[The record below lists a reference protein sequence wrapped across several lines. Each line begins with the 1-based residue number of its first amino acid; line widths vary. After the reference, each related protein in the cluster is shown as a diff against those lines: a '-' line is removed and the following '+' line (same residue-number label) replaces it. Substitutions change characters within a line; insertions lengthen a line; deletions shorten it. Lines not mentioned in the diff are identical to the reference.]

1 MRTVLAI
8 AALAWAAGANASEGG
23 ITVEAGG
30 AGISMEVTRFDPE
43 RCVLVLEPKG
53 NAFVLKAQSKFP
65 AAWFRKGCEARLKAA
80 APVPSPVRADARAG
94 SALFDGLSGRAH
106 AHAEA
111 GIDSIV
117 KS

>member
-1 MRTVLAI
+1 MRIVLAVM
-8 AALAWAAGANASEGG
+8 ALACAAGASASEGAV
-23 ITVEAGG
+23 TVEAGS
-30 AGISMEVTRFDPE
+30 AGIAMAVAGFDPE

-53 NAFVLKAQSKFP
+53 TAFVLKVQSKPP
-65 AAWFRKGCEARLKAA
+65 AGWFRKGCEARLKAA
-80 APVPSPVRADARAG
+80 ASAPSPVRADARAG

-111 GIDSIV
+111 GIDAIV